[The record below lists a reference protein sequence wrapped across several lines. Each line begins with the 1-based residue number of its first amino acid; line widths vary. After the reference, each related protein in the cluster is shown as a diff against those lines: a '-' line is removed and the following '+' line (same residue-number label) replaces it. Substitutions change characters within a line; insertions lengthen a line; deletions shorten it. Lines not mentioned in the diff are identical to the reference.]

1 MRGLGDSWRRLVG
14 AALIMAGVLSGSLE
28 RLLPDVHDGDGS
40 GAATFVAAAGSHT
53 PAPAPEHDPTSPHI
67 CHCLHVHVA
76 DLAIASV
83 VAPEKP
89 ATAPHPTLVMRRPPS
104 ASLSPALRPPIA

>member
-14 AALIMAGVLSGSLE
+14 ATLIMAGVLGGGLE

-40 GAATFVAAAGSHT
+40 GSATFLAGAESH
-53 PAPAPEHDPTSPHI
+53 APAPTHDPASPHI

-76 DLAIASV
+76 DLSV
-83 VAPEKP
+83 ATMTELEQP
-89 ATAPHPTLVMRRPPS
+89 ATVTHPTLVMRRPPS
-104 ASLSPALRPPIA
+104 APLSPALRPPIA